1 MTNDGFVKF
10 LETLQHKIEYEE
22 EQYYSKT
29 VIYEYR
35 NPSNFGVFNKPDL
48 IGDIKGPCGDT
59 MNIGLKLKNRKII
72 DARFWTDGCGATI
85 ACGSMLTKMI
95 IGKTIKEAS
104 RITRNNLTK
113 ALNGLPEEHLHCSKL
128 AVKTLQKAI
137 KSLV

>member
-1 MTNDGFVKF
+1 
-10 LETLQHKIEYEE
+10 
-22 EQYYSKT
+22 
-29 VIYEYR
+29 
-35 NPSNFGVFNKPDL
+35 
-48 IGDIKGPCGDT
+48 
-59 MNIGLKLKNRKII
+59 
-72 DARFWTDGCGATI
+72 
-85 ACGSMLTKMI
+85 MI